1 MSIIFSHL
9 DVVVAGLEL
18 TLLLTLIG
26 IVGAFVVGTAVGALY
41 SSGDFFVRKLAGSY
55 IDVMRN
61 IPIVVKLFFLYFV
74 LGLDAFPAAVIAL
87 VTHQSGFIADVVAAG
102 FRSVPREQAEG
113 ARASGLSPVQVFG
126 HVVFPQAIRFVMP
139 PMTSQFIELAKNT
152 SVVML
157 IGMQDLTYVSENIQT
172 ETFHYL
178 QSFVMVTILYML
190 IMLAISAAMSAL
202 NRRMWAYG

>member
-1 MSIIFSHL
+1 MSIITEHL
-9 DVVVAGLEL
+9 GVVLAGLQL

-26 IVGAFVVGTAVGALY
+26 IIGAFLLGTAVGSTYATE
-41 SSGDFFVRKLAGSY
+41 DFFLRKVAGTY

-74 LGLDAFPAAVIAL
+74 LGMDAFPAAIVAL

-102 FRSVPREQAEG
+102 FRSIPREQTEG
-113 ARASGLSPVQVFG
+113 ARASGLSPRQVFG
-126 HVVFPQAIRFVMP
+126 YVLFPQAMRVVMP
-139 PMTSQFIELAKNT
+139 PLTSQFIELAKNT

-172 ETFHYL
+172 ETFRYL
-178 QSFVMVTILYML
+178 QSFVMVTALYML
-190 IMLAISAAMSAL
+190 IMLTISAAMSL
-202 NRRMWAYG
+202 VSRRMAAYG